1 MKKFWS
7 KLTVLLCLLAGFG
20 VVFSGCSDGG
30 SKKKDTNP
38 KVETETSGITVPEV
52 SVSTVLTPD
61 NGATAAY
68 EDSSLYIKFD
78 SVPVVDRSSTGAVK
92 IYKVSDDSL
101 VDTIKPA
108 DEKLTVVPSNA
119 SYTEVTVKDQLISVS
134 GKVVVIKP
142 HAVLDNETEYY
153 VIVDNGLISGTL
165 ANSGAMLSDPV
176 SGSSA
181 FAGITSKTAW
191 KFTTRAAPT
200 ISDNKISIGKNKNFS
215 TIQAGLNYLYG
226 KSGDWTMEIDAG
238 YYNERLTYAGSANLT
253 MIGVDETE
261 GKLGENTVVYWAN
274 CNLWSPST
282 RQRASFLWEGGDL
295 TLKHLTFAN
304 TVDRSVV
311 GKDGTQA
318 ETLYYDAKG
327 KVVAYDC
334 SFKSHQD
341 TLLLGNNGGR
351 GWFYKCYIEGDTDF
365 IWGYPHTVLFEECQ
379 IRCLYDSA
387 PAVTTHTS
395 YIFASRSVHTAES
408 NKGLVLFNSKVKV
421 DNGVTAYFGRDSG
434 ADTQAAVVFNTFE
447 TIDSKL
453 WYAGAQKYDEDVSG
467 VCTVGYK
474 DYGNVYEGGSV
485 IDTSDRLEGA
495 YGLSKEVAERE
506 YCGRNA
512 ILNRGW
518 DASKRKYVAVSEQWD
533 LSALESEFDATE
545 DASKSMIYLEPTYV
559 PYLQGSASQT
569 FEATNY
575 KGETV
580 DVTLAVSGDVSA
592 AGSDPLTA
600 NTLGT
605 VNGMT
610 VTASAGVNGTATVTA
625 TKEGMSGI
633 AQIIVIK
640 QIVPATSAT
649 LAWDEELATANTIE
663 VGDTKTVTVTYAPA
677 DLTDDS
683 TTWTSS
689 NTNVVRVTGSGAL
702 NTGTTASV
710 VGFGPGTATITATN
724 KATNTVSASIEVTV
738 TDVYAARYLQEATGY
753 TLNASVDHRDAT
765 IAANPVTYGFAGG
778 VAVATLADADK
789 GWGNNGYKF
798 NSADVV
804 TPEAGGDICWAD
816 FTIRAA
822 ANIKIKAI
830 TADAYCSATS
840 NLRGI
845 VYTKVGDG
853 AFEKKGEVAS
863 EAKAMKFDKVD
874 ISTDVVATQTVT
886 VRVAISLLEGKTTSK
901 KITGVIGGVVIFYD
915 IEGTPVPFPGA
926 DGSYN
931 VLDYATSA
939 EKTSQ
944 GTAIADGTSADGMVS
959 WHNVTYHSDGYG
971 LQILGSTGATIT
983 IKVGGPSVISMLS
996 SRYSAGTITVTNEAG
1011 NVVASGSTYVETDK
1025 TPFAFLYTGSSA
1037 DTLTVA
1043 FTGGT
1048 SYINTI
1054 TVYELTTEKAE
1065 VQSVKI
1071 SGADTV
1077 STAAPVKF
1085 TATVEATYMASP
1097 EVVWSSSDDTIATV
1111 AADGTVTGKKA
1122 GTVTIKAT
1130 SAIDS
1135 TKSDSVEVEITE
1147 DELKPEVGTTYV
1159 WWFAKTKT
1167 DGATECTV
1175 TTGTEGSSPDTFLSW
1190 NANWKSHS
1198 YGLQTN
1204 NGAELYIKVAGD
1216 VLVGWTGYTGS
1227 GTIDVTY
1234 GDDPENQTA
1243 LLTNVSAA
1251 NVSDSTYKWFIYKG
1265 EATTLTLK
1273 KNSGTSYFSEFTVK
1287 PWTDEVPAVTAVSVA
1302 GESEVYLADSTATY
1316 TAKVTSEYFADES
1329 LEWSVENGT
1338 GSATIDQ
1345 NGVLT
1350 MVSAGTVT
1358 VKATSVATPSVS
1370 GSKTVTISAES
1381 AGFAIGE
1388 TYDYNFI
1395 ADSEA
1400 IANYSAMTTGSSG
1413 FIAWVMNSWQG
1424 DTYGYNVKT
1433 NNTIKVSLTG
1443 SAKIIVTYT
1452 YNDAGYA
1459 VTTTGSGTLY
1469 GLTDGKTGA
1478 GTGTGTF
1485 EFLYNASSSSE
1496 EATVTLTAQGQG
1508 YCGGVKI
1515 VSVPVIGATYDYNFL
1530 ADAEAI
1536 EYYTDKNDKEY
1547 TNEFLTWNVSSKS
1560 KWQGDTYGYNVGSN
1574 DYFTVTVTGSATIGI
1589 NSTYGANAYTITTT
1603 GSGTLDKVSLS
1614 GGSAGL
1620 DTITYTAA
1628 SADEVCTITFTSTGQ
1643 NYCSRVVVNP

>member
-30 SKKKDTNP
+30 SKKKKTNP
-38 KVETETSGITVPEV
+38 TVETETSGITVPEV
-52 SVSTVLTPD
+52 QVSTVLTPD

-78 SVPVVDRSSTGAVK
+78 SVPVVDRSSTGTVK
-92 IYKVSDDSL
+92 IYKASDDSL

-108 DEKLTVVPSNA
+108 DEKLTVVPKNSGYA
-119 SYTEVTVKDQLISVS
+119 EVTVKDQLISVS

-200 ISDNKISIGKNKNFS
+200 ISENKISIGKDKDFS

-253 MIGVDETE
+253 MIGISETE
-261 GKLGENTVVYWAN
+261 GKLGESTVVYWAN

-318 ETLYYDAKG
+318 ETLYYDATG

-518 DASKRKYVAVSEQWD
+518 DAAKRKYVAVSEQWD

-592 AGSDPLTA
+592 SGSDPLTA

-683 TTWTSS
+683 TIWSSS

-778 VAVATLADADK
+778 VEVATLADADK

-853 AFEKKGEVAS
+853 EFTKKAEVAAES
-863 EAKAMKFDKVD
+863 KAMKFDKED
-874 ISTDVVATQTVT
+874 ISTDVAATQTVT

-971 LQILGSTGATIT
+971 LQILGTTGATIT
-983 IKVGGPSVISMLS
+983 IKVGGPSVISMVS

-1011 NVVASGSTYVETDK
+1011 NVVASGSTYVATDK
-1025 TPFAFLYTGSSA
+1025 TPFSFLYTGSGA

-1122 GTVTIKAT
+1122 GTVTITAT

-1216 VLVGWTGYTGS
+1216 VLVGWTGYTRS

-1265 EATTLTLK
+1265 DATTLTLK

-1287 PWTDEVPAVTAVSVA
+1287 PWTNEVPAVTAVSVSGA
-1302 GESEVYLADSTATY
+1302 GSVAVGQTVTLKADVTA
-1316 TAKVTSEYFADES
+1316 SYFANES
-1329 LEWSVENGT
+1329 VTWSSGDDSIATVDENGVVT
-1338 GSATIDQ
+1338 GVAAGDVTI
-1345 NGVLT
+1345 T
-1350 MVSAGTVT
+1350 
-1358 VKATSVATPSVS
+1358 ATSVNNSAIS
-1370 GSKTVTISAES
+1370 GSKTVKVSADANNPIYGYTYSYTLTGGVGTPYTSDDGFLKVTANSDNGGHGLVMKDGNTIVLKVAGAGTVTLGTCAYDKACTITVTNGAGTTLGTISVPAGDTVTDNTTQEFAYTGDADTLTFTYS
-1381 AGFAIGE
+1381 AGNGGQYLHSVKF
-1388 TYDYNFI
+1388 TP
-1395 ADSEA
+1395 DS
-1400 IANYSAMTTGSSG
+1400 
-1413 FIAWVMNSWQG
+1413 NS
-1424 DTYGYNVKT
+1424 
-1433 NNTIKVSLTG
+1433 
-1443 SAKIIVTYT
+1443 VTYT
-1452 YNDAGYA
+1452 LTGGVGTPYTSDDGNLK
-1459 VTTTGSGTLY
+1459 VTANSDNGGH
-1469 GLTDGKTGA
+1469 GLVMKDGNTIVLKVAGA
-1478 GTGTGTF
+1478 GTVTLGTCAYDKACTI
-1485 EFLYNASSSSE
+1485 
-1496 EATVTLTAQGQG
+1496 TVTNGAGTTLGT
-1508 YCGGVKI
+1508 I
-1515 VSVPVIGATYDYNFL
+1515 SVPA
-1530 ADAEAI
+1530 
-1536 EYYTDKNDKEY
+1536 
-1547 TNEFLTWNVSSKS
+1547 
-1560 KWQGDTYGYNVGSN
+1560 GDT
-1574 DYFTVTVTGSATIGI
+1574 VTDNTTQEF
-1589 NSTYGANAYTITTT
+1589 AYT
-1603 GSGTLDKVSLS
+1603 GAADTLTFTY
-1614 GGSAGL
+1614 SAGNGGQYL
-1620 DTITYTAA
+1620 HGVTITY
-1628 SADEVCTITFTSTGQ
+1628 
-1643 NYCSRVVVNP
+1643 